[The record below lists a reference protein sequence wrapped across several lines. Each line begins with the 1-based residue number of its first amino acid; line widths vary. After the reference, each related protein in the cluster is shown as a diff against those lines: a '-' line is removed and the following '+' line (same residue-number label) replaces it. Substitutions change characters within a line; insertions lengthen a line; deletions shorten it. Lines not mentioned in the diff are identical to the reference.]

1 MENRPPQQETPRRP
15 TPPSGRKP
23 NGSGGSPTPP
33 WLWLL
38 LIGGFAI
45 IFYLFMPKPETAV
58 DYSPWFLDQVD
69 SDNIKKLSVQTNEV
83 RGELREDKPYQSG
96 TSPSVMVH
104 RFITYYPSDSSI
116 DPIIKRLREG
126 VAKTKDPVRIETNPA
141 NANNGMVWLMLLLP
155 TILFLGFIYLM
166 MRRPRVQFAGGILRS
181 FVKSPAKRHVKS

>member
-15 TPPSGRKP
+15 TPSGRKS

-58 DYSPWFLDQVD
+58 DYNPWFLDQVEN
-69 SDNIKKLSVQTNEV
+69 DNIKKLSVQANEV

-96 TSPSVMVH
+96 TSPNSVVVH
-104 RFITYYPSDSSI
+104 RFITYFPSDQSI

-126 VAKTKDPVRIETNPA
+126 VTKTKDPVRI
-141 NANNGMVWLMLLLP
+141 G
-155 TILFLGFIYLM
+155 
-166 MRRPRVQFAGGILRS
+166 
-181 FVKSPAKRHVKS
+181 